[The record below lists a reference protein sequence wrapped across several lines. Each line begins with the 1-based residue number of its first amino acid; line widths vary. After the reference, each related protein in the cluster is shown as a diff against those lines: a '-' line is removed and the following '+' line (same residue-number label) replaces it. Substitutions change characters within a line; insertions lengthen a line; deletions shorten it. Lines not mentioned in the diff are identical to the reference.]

1 MIVLLKFLMKNKV
14 RKEMKMSKWK
24 NVQTGDTFDSR
35 GEAFDDIF
43 DNISPS
49 DIIYYIIETA
59 EEKDLVAA
67 LDGKK
72 PDFYTYNLMGFAEKQ
87 CDKYIAEIP
96 DEEEENTEEN

>member
-1 MIVLLKFLMKNKV
+1 
-14 RKEMKMSKWK
+14 MSKWK
-24 NVQTGDTFDSR
+24 NLQTGEIFDSR

-49 DIIYYIIETA
+49 DVIYYIIETA

-67 LDGKK
+67 LEGKK
-72 PDFYTYNLMGFAEKQ
+72 PDFYTDNLMKLSDKQ
-87 CDKYIAEIP
+87 CVDYIVEIP

>member
-1 MIVLLKFLMKNKV
+1 
-14 RKEMKMSKWK
+14 MSKWK
-24 NVQTGDTFDSR
+24 NLQTDEIFDSR

-49 DIIYYIIETA
+49 DVIYHIIETT

-67 LDGKK
+67 LDGEI

-87 CDKYIAEIP
+87 CNKYVVEIP
-96 DEEEENTEEN
+96 DEEEEENTEED

>member
-1 MIVLLKFLMKNKV
+1 
-14 RKEMKMSKWK
+14 MSKWK
-24 NVQTGDTFDSR
+24 NLQTGDIFDSR

-49 DIIYYIIETA
+49 DVIYYIIETA

-72 PDFYTYNLMGFAEKQ
+72 PDFYTYNLMGFADKQ
-87 CDKYIAEIP
+87 CDKYIVEIP
-96 DEEEENTEEN
+96 DEEEEDTEEN

>member
-1 MIVLLKFLMKNKV
+1 
-14 RKEMKMSKWK
+14 MSKWK
-24 NVQTGDTFDSR
+24 NLETGDIFDSR

-49 DIIYYIIETA
+49 DVIYHIIETE

-72 PDFYTYNLMGFAEKQ
+72 PDFYTDKFMELAERR
-87 CDKYIAEIP
+87 CDEYIVEIP
-96 DEEEENTEEN
+96 DEEEEEDTEED